1 MTSNP
6 GRKEDSPS
14 VKIGFPVACE
24 YHGGN
29 KELGSHGR
37 HFWIE
42 GGLVG
47 HGELRLTH
55 GIPLADVTSVEVT
68 EREEGGEQVGTLL
81 AVGVAGGGYFSHD
94 PKQVTDVVVR
104 TKDGQAAAWV
114 VEQRGADWVREKLT
128 PVLRQVGIPY
138 YEDLP
143 PSGRVG

>member
-1 MTSNP
+1 VPSNSGSP
-6 GRKEDSPS
+6 EKSPS
-14 VKIGFPVACE
+14 VKIVFPVACE

-42 GGLVG
+42 NGLVG

-55 GIPLADVTSVEVT
+55 GVPLGDVTSVEVT

-81 AVGVAGGGYFSHD
+81 AVGAAGGGYFSHE
-94 PKQVTDVVVR
+94 PKQVTDIVVR

-128 PVLRQVGIPY
+128 PVLRQLGIPY
-138 YEDLP
+138 DEDLP
-143 PSGRVG
+143 PADRAR